1 MNFKVESG
9 IPFVSN
15 RGGRGRKP
23 TAFPFDGMDVGDSF
37 LIPCDPQDKKV
48 LDSWRRKLRV
58 AKQRYN
64 EALLADANQGGDEIE
79 LRTGVEKDG
88 LRVWMTA

>member
-23 TAFPFDGMDVGDSF
+23 TAFPFDDMDVGDSF
-37 LIPCDPQDKKV
+37 LIHCDSQSKKA

-64 EALLADANQGGDEIE
+64 EALPKDETHIE